1 MKGDV
6 IAWYR
11 RCLTLLF
18 CAALLPIIL
27 TGCGGRQGPDGKVYR
42 TYLSADP
49 TTLDPAL
56 SNDAG
61 SGELCALLYDG
72 LVRFDH
78 HTEILPD
85 LAESWEISSNSRTYT
100 FHLRSGV
107 RFTNGREVTAE
118 DVRYSFQR
126 VLDPATRS
134 SRGWVFEPIAGAR
147 DFNTGA
153 ADDVS
158 GIRVIDRLTVEI
170 TLEEPFAPFLGFLA
184 MPAALVIPRE
194 EIERWGQ
201 DFSEHPTGTGPWVL
215 DQWVHDDHLLLR
227 VNEDYFGP
235 RPKLS
240 QVRYRIIPETMTVTA
255 EFEAGNLDWMSI
267 PSAEFERWMEDP
279 RWQPTILSQLKL
291 QDTYIGI
298 NNQKPPFD
306 DVRVRQA
313 LNYAVDVATI
323 METIRPGRGIRANG
337 AIPPG
342 LPGSDPDR
350 PSYPYD
356 PDQARRLLAA
366 AGFPDGLRMEIW
378 KMQSPEVARILEA
391 VQAYLAD
398 VGIQAEIISRDWGML
413 KQAINSGEP
422 DAYYMTWLADYPDG
436 ENFLY
441 PTFHSS
447 NWGGGG
453 NRARYRNQQVDEL
466 IDQARSVLDDEDR
479 TQLYR
484 RIDAIVHQ
492 EAAWLYLWYPKIFV
506 VHQPWV
512 KNFRQHLMFNAD
524 KLLDVDISQDS

>member
-1 MKGDV
+1 MNVGGICRSGRYLPLLV
-6 IAWYR
+6 GV
-11 RCLTLLF
+11 TLLP
-18 CAALLPIIL
+18 LLVI
-27 TGCGGRQGPDGKVYR
+27 GCRGGRRSAGKVYR

-78 HTEILPD
+78 HTTILPD
-85 LAESWEISSNSRTYT
+85 IAEHWEISQDNRTYT

-107 RFTNGREVTAE
+107 RFTNGRQVSAE
-118 DVRYSFQR
+118 DFRYSFER
-126 VLDPATRS
+126 VLNPATRS

-147 DFNTGA
+147 DYASGRMGG
-153 ADDVS
+153 VS
-158 GIRVIDRLTVEI
+158 GIRVIDPLTLEI

-184 MPAALVIPRE
+184 MPAALVVPRE
-194 EIERWGQ
+194 EIERWGK
-201 DFSEHPTGTGPWVL
+201 DFSEHPVGAGPWIL
-215 DQWVHDDHLLLR
+215 QEWVHDDYLLLR
-227 VNEDYFGP
+227 ANEDYFGP

-255 EFEAGNLDWMSI
+255 EFEAGNLEYMSI
-267 PSAEFERWMEDP
+267 PLAEFERWTGDP
-279 RWQPTILSQLKL
+279 RWKPYILSQLKL

-306 DVRVRQA
+306 DIRVRQA

-323 METIRPGRGIRANG
+323 METIRPGRGVRASG

-350 PSYPYD
+350 LPYPYD
-356 PDQARRLLAA
+356 PQKARRLLAE
-366 AGFPDGLRMEIW
+366 AGFSNGLQMEIW
-378 KMQSPEVARILEA
+378 TMQSPEVARILEA

-398 VGIQAEIISRDWGML
+398 VGIRAGIVSRDWGML
-413 KQAINSGEP
+413 KQAINQGQP

-441 PTFHSS
+441 PTFHST

-453 NRARYRNQQVDEL
+453 NRARYRNEHVDEL
-466 IDQARSVLDDEDR
+466 IEQARTMLDEESR
-479 TQLYR
+479 ASLYR
-484 RIDAIVHQ
+484 RIDGIVHQ
-492 EAAWLYLWYPKIFV
+492 EAAWIYLWYPKVFV
-506 VHQPWV
+506 IHQPWV
-512 KNFRQHLMFNAD
+512 VNFRQHLMFNAD
-524 KLLDVDISQDS
+524 KLLQVDIQAD

>member
-1 MKGDV
+1 MALSG
-6 IAWYR
+6 IYR
-11 RCLTLLF
+11 SGRTVFLIFIT
-18 CAALLPIIL
+18 ALLSL
-27 TGCGGRQGPDGKVYR
+27 YLAGCGGGQRPAGKVYR

-61 SGELCALLYDG
+61 SGELCALLYNG

-78 HTEILPD
+78 QTTILPD
-85 LAESWEISSNSRTYT
+85 IAERWEISPDSRTYT

-118 DVRYSFQR
+118 DFRYSFER
-126 VLDPATRS
+126 VMDPATRS
-134 SRGWVFEPIAGAR
+134 SRGWVFDPIAGAR
-147 DFNTGA
+147 DYA
-153 ADDVS
+153 AGTAGQIS
-158 GIRVIDRLTVEI
+158 GIRVVDPQTLEI
-170 TLEEPFAPFLGFLA
+170 TLEKPFAPFLGFLA
-184 MPAALVIPRE
+184 MPAALVVPRE

-201 DFSEHPTGTGPWVL
+201 DFSEHAVGTGPWML
-215 DQWVHDDHLLLR
+215 EEWVHDDYLLLR
-227 VNEDYFGP
+227 ANDDYFGI

-240 QVRYRIIPETMTVTA
+240 RVRYRIIPETMTVTA
-255 EFEAGNLDWMSI
+255 EFEAGNLEWMSI
-267 PSAEFERWMEDP
+267 PSAEFERWTEDP
-279 RWQPTILSQLKL
+279 RWQPFIRSQLKL

-306 DVRVRQA
+306 DIRVRQA
-313 LNYAVDVATI
+313 LNYAVDVVTI
-323 METIRPGRGIRANG
+323 METIRPGRGLRANG

-342 LPGSDPDR
+342 LPGSDDGR
-350 PSYPYD
+350 PPYPYD
-356 PDQARRLLAA
+356 PQKARRLLAE
-366 AGFPDGLRMEIW
+366 AGYPDGFRMEIW

-398 VGIQAEIISRDWGML
+398 VGIRAEIISRDWGML
-413 KQAINSGEP
+413 KQAINQGQP

-453 NRARYRNQQVDEL
+453 NRARYKNERVDEL
-466 IDQARSVLDDEDR
+466 IEQARSLLDDEGR
-479 TQLYR
+479 IELYR
-484 RIDAIVHQ
+484 RIDEIVHR

-524 KLLDVDISQDS
+524 KLLEVDIQED